1 MLLRRGVESRR
12 DNRSWRPQQR
22 GKEVVEVDM
31 ALPRRADHTREDL
44 LGPRA
49 AGRAIPATDL
59 AIDDGG
65 ADGVFGAPLV
75 RPRRGPTGRRAR
87 PGTRRRAKRWA
98 AGRAGAV
105 SMSRLRRASRRPWAT
120 ASP

>member
-1 MLLRRGVESRR
+1 MILLRRGVESRR

-65 ADGVFGAPLV
+65 ADGVLS
-75 RPRRGPTGRRAR
+75 RAEQN
-87 PGTRRRAKRWA
+87 
-98 AGRAGAV
+98 
-105 SMSRLRRASRRPWAT
+105 
-120 ASP
+120 